1 MLWNILTT
9 TVAALAMVRRT
20 AGIDPAFAVNITSY
34 HINPFP
40 KGPVPLNMNV
50 ADAAGDLFFDLF
62 IVVIYPV
69 FCPDGPASGSHCD
82 NPEAYDDLVVNEL
95 TIEMDSRFG
104 GYSMC
109 NIGMHGTD
117 GHGHPCKD
125 GTYCCYC
132 DDYREPQLPCNASVG
147 YENTTMRFG
156 QFVGHCKHASDIVEK
171 AECWRAN
178 SPAKMGGPLYSGG
191 WYSPEST
198 GCSDPLNPTDN
209 CTWRVVS
216 VDNVINRTCH
226 RNQFFNAVRE
236 FNSTCFDAC
245 PSINNTDSCNIAC
258 FYGNVLGPDANVPG
272 GTVNMTTGI
281 PTPQLVDMWLS
292 GFRPEAQG
300 GCPRLPIPSP
310 LTISP

>member
-1 MLWNILTT
+1 
-9 TVAALAMVRRT
+9 
-20 AGIDPAFAVNITSY
+20 
-34 HINPFP
+34 
-40 KGPVPLNMNV
+40 
-50 ADAAGDLFFDLF
+50 
-62 IVVIYPV
+62 
-69 FCPDGPASGSHCD
+69 
-82 NPEAYDDLVVNEL
+82 
-95 TIEMDSRFG
+95 
-104 GYSMC
+104 MC

-156 QFVGHCKHASDIVEK
+156 QFVGHCKHARDIVEK

-216 VDNVINRTCH
+216 AIVTNSSTLCASSIRRALMLVLPSTTRIHATSPAFMATFSGLMRTC
-226 RNQFFNAVRE
+226 
-236 FNSTCFDAC
+236 
-245 PSINNTDSCNIAC
+245 
-258 FYGNVLGPDANVPG
+258 
-272 GTVNMTTGI
+272 
-281 PTPQLVDMWLS
+281 
-292 GFRPEAQG
+292 PEEA
-300 GCPRLPIPSP
+300 
-310 LTISP
+310 LT